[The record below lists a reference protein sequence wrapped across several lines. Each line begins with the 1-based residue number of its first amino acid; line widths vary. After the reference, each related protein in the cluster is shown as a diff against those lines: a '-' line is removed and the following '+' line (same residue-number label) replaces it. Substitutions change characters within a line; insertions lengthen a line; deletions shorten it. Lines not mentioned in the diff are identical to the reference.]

1 MGFQGLWQALKQ
13 EGLYDQILCFR
24 KIVLVAACEEGL
36 LESGK
41 TERVTITKDPEALYK
56 MTGKKKNSGKN
67 KIY

>member
-1 MGFQGLWQALKQ
+1 M
-13 EGLYDQILCFR
+13 
-24 KIVLVAACEEGL
+24 AACEEGL